1 MENRNDEQLV
11 QYKPVSKLQHRVSQL
26 TSIAAATAVAVTVTT
41 AARAAEGDNSVDVGT
56 LALTGLGTAAAT
68 VFTIK
73 ASPSLMMW
81 GYRKILGF
89 IGR

>member
-1 MENRNDEQLV
+1 MEQNEK
-11 QYKPVSKLQHRVSQL
+11 KPTVSERVNTATTKLAIIATPVIFATVAHAEESTIDIGTLGITGLAV
-26 TSIAAATAVAVTVTT
+26 AAA
-41 AARAAEGDNSVDVGT
+41 SI
-56 LALTGLGTAAAT
+56 
-68 VFTIK
+68 FTIK

>member
-1 MENRNDEQLV
+1 METKPQKEQRLDALRQKLNTTGTKLAIV
-11 QYKPVSKLQHRVSQL
+11 ATPVILSS
-26 TSIAAATAVAVTVTT
+26 SAF
-41 AARAAEGDNSVDVGT
+41 AEDSTIDIGT
-56 LALTGLGTAAAT
+56 LGLVGLTAAAASI
-68 VFTIK
+68 FAIK

>member
-1 MENRNDEQLV
+1 MEQV
-11 QYKPVSKLQHRVSQL
+11 QKDAQPSALRQKLNH
-26 TSIAAATAVAVTVTT
+26 ATNVAAVAVGT
-41 AARAAEGDNSVDVGT
+41 AMASGITMAADENTIDIGN
-56 LALTGLGTAAAT
+56 LALSGLTGAAAA
-68 VFTIK
+68 VFAIK

>member
-1 MENRNDEQLV
+1 MEQQVQQVQKDSAMDKANRLGTKLAIV
-11 QYKPVSKLQHRVSQL
+11 ATPVLFS
-26 TSIAAATAVAVTVTT
+26 AAAF
-41 AARAAEGDNSVDVGT
+41 AADESAIEIGT
-56 LALTGLGTAAAT
+56 LAITGLASAAAS
-68 VFTIK
+68 VFAIK

>member
-1 MENRNDEQLV
+1 MENQNNEQQV
-11 QYKPVSKLQHRVSQL
+11 QYTAKTPAQHRVSQL
-26 TSIAAATAVAVTVTT
+26 TNIAAATAVAFGVSSVAF
-41 AARAAEGDNSVDVGT
+41 AADEIDVGT
-56 LALTGLGTAAAT
+56 LALTGLGTAAAS
-68 VFTIK
+68 VFAIK

>member
-1 MENRNDEQLV
+1 MEKLNQEV
-11 QYKPVSKLQHRVSQL
+11 QKDVQPSALRQKLNH
-26 TSIAAATAVAVTVTT
+26 ATNVAAVAVGT
-41 AARAAEGDNSVDVGT
+41 AMASGITMAADENTIDIGT
-56 LALTGLGTAAAT
+56 LALSGLTGAAAA
-68 VFTIK
+68 VFAIK

>member
-1 MENRNDEQLV
+1 MNKETTALQV
-11 QYKPVSKLQHRVSQL
+11 ASPVRKKMTGKEILDRV
-26 TSIAAATAVAVTVTT
+26 TTVAAIVAVPVITTV
-41 AARAAEGDNSVDVGT
+41 AHAEDATVDVGT
-56 LALTGLGTAAAT
+56 LALSGLSASAAA
-68 VFTIK
+68 VFAIK

>member
-1 MENRNDEQLV
+1 METQAQKNERLEALRQKLNRTGTKLAIVATPVIVSATAFAAEDNSIDIGTLGLV
-11 QYKPVSKLQHRVSQL
+11 GL
-26 TSIAAATAVAVTVTT
+26 TASAAAIFA
-41 AARAAEGDNSVDVGT
+41 
-56 LALTGLGTAAAT
+56 
-68 VFTIK
+68 IK

>member
-1 MENRNDEQLV
+1 MEQLNQEV
-11 QYKPVSKLQHRVSQL
+11 QKDAQPSALRQKLNH
-26 TSIAAATAVAVTVTT
+26 ATNVAAVAVGT
-41 AARAAEGDNSVDVGT
+41 AMASGITLAAEDNNIDIGT
-56 LALTGLGTAAAT
+56 LALTGLTGAAAA
-68 VFTIK
+68 VFAIK

>member
-1 MENRNDEQLV
+1 MEQLNQEV
-11 QYKPVSKLQHRVSQL
+11 QKDAQPSALRQKLNH
-26 TSIAAATAVAVTVTT
+26 ATNVAAVALGT
-41 AARAAEGDNSVDVGT
+41 AMASGITMAAEENTIEIGT
-56 LALTGLGTAAAT
+56 LALTGITGAAAA
-68 VFTIK
+68 VFAIK

>member
-1 MENRNDEQLV
+1 MEIRNDEQLV
-11 QYKPVSKLQHRVSQL
+11 AYAPKSKLQHRVSQI
-26 TSIAAATAVAVTVTT
+26 TNIAAATAVAVTLTT
-41 AARAAEGDNSVDVGT
+41 AARAAGDDSSVDVGT
-56 LALTGLGTAAAT
+56 LALTGLGASAAS
-68 VFTIK
+68 VFAIK

>member
-11 QYKPVSKLQHRVSQL
+11 QYKPVSKLQHRVSQV
-26 TSIAAATAVAVTVTT
+26 TNIAAATALAVTVTT
-41 AARAAEGDNSVDVGT
+41 AARAADEIDVGT

>member
-1 MENRNDEQLV
+1 MEQLNQEV
-11 QYKPVSKLQHRVSQL
+11 QKDAQPSALRQKLNH
-26 TSIAAATAVAVTVTT
+26 ATNVAAVAVGT
-41 AARAAEGDNSVDVGT
+41 AMASGITMAAEENTIDIGT
-56 LALTGLGTAAAT
+56 LALTGLTGAAAA
-68 VFTIK
+68 VFAIK

>member
-1 MENRNDEQLV
+1 METLEKRNERLDALRKKADTV
-11 QYKPVSKLQHRVSQL
+11 GTKLAIIATPVIMSASAFAADDNTIDIGTLAIQGL
-26 TSIAAATAVAVTVTT
+26 GIAAASIFAV
-41 AARAAEGDNSVDVGT
+41 
-56 LALTGLGTAAAT
+56 
-68 VFTIK
+68 K

>member
-1 MENRNDEQLV
+1 MNQKKHCYTFV
-11 QYKPVSKLQHRVSQL
+11 WSWKSG
-26 TSIAAATAVAVTVTT
+26 VAVVALPVVL
-41 AARAAEGDNSVDVGT
+41 AASAHAAEDNAIDMGSLGVTGISV
-56 LALTGLGTAAAT
+56 AAAT
-68 VFTIK
+68 VFAIK

>member
-1 MENRNDEQLV
+1 MEQLNQEV
-11 QYKPVSKLQHRVSQL
+11 QKDAQPSALRQKLNH
-26 TSIAAATAVAVTVTT
+26 ATNVAAVALGT
-41 AARAAEGDNSVDVGT
+41 AMASGITMAAEENTIEIGT
-56 LALTGLGTAAAT
+56 LAITGITGAAAA
-68 VFTIK
+68 VFAIK

>member
-1 MENRNDEQLV
+1 MEQQVQQVQKDSAMDKANRLGT
-11 QYKPVSKLQHRVSQL
+11 KLAIFATPFVLS
-26 TSIAAATAVAVTVTT
+26 AAAFANETNNI
-41 AARAAEGDNSVDVGT
+41 EVGS
-56 LALTGLGTAAAT
+56 LALTGLGTAAAA

>member
-1 MENRNDEQLV
+1 MEQLNQEV
-11 QYKPVSKLQHRVSQL
+11 QKDAQPSALRQKLNH
-26 TSIAAATAVAVTVTT
+26 ATNVAAVALGT
-41 AARAAEGDNSVDVGT
+41 AMASGITMAAQENTIEIGT
-56 LALTGLGTAAAT
+56 LAITGITGAAAA
-68 VFTIK
+68 VFAIK

>member
-1 MENRNDEQLV
+1 MSQQQNEQRKKTLRSQV
-11 QYKPVSKLQHRVSQL
+11 NTATTKLAI
-26 TSIAAATAVAVTVTT
+26 IATPIVMSASAMAAD
-41 AARAAEGDNSVDVGT
+41 DNTINVGT
-56 LALTGLGTAAAT
+56 LLLTGLGSAAAT
-68 VFTIK
+68 VFAIK

>member
-1 MENRNDEQLV
+1 MEKLNQEV
-11 QYKPVSKLQHRVSQL
+11 QKDAQPSALRQKLNH
-26 TSIAAATAVAVTVTT
+26 ATNVAAVAVGT
-41 AARAAEGDNSVDVGT
+41 AMASGITMAADENTIDIGT
-56 LALTGLGTAAAT
+56 LALTGLTGSAAA
-68 VFTIK
+68 VFAIK

>member
-1 MENRNDEQLV
+1 MEKLTKEV
-11 QYKPVSKLQHRVSQL
+11 QQDAQPSALRQKFDRAVN
-26 TSIAAATAVAVTVTT
+26 IVAVTAGTT
-41 AARAAEGDNSVDVGT
+41 LVSVGAFAADANTIDTGT
-56 LALTGLGTAAAT
+56 LQIVGLTAAAAS
-68 VFTIK
+68 VFAIK

>member
-1 MENRNDEQLV
+1 MEQV
-11 QYKPVSKLQHRVSQL
+11 QKDAQPSALRQKLNH
-26 TSIAAATAVAVTVTT
+26 ATNVAAVAVGSAMASGITL
-41 AARAAEGDNSVDVGT
+41 AAEGDNTIDIGT
-56 LALTGLGTAAAT
+56 LALSGLTGAAAA
-68 VFTIK
+68 VFAIK

>member
-1 MENRNDEQLV
+1 MEQLNQEV
-11 QYKPVSKLQHRVSQL
+11 QKDAQPSALRQKFNRAVN
-26 TSIAAATAVAVTVTT
+26 TVAVTAGTT
-41 AARAAEGDNSVDVGT
+41 LVSVAAFAAEGDNTIDTGT
-56 LALTGLGTAAAT
+56 LQILGLSAAAAS
-68 VFTIK
+68 VFAIK

>member
-1 MENRNDEQLV
+1 MEQV
-11 QYKPVSKLQHRVSQL
+11 QKDAQPSALRQKLNH
-26 TSIAAATAVAVTVTT
+26 ATNVAAVAVGT
-41 AARAAEGDNSVDVGT
+41 AMASGITMAADENTIDIGT
-56 LALTGLGTAAAT
+56 LALSGLTGAAAA
-68 VFTIK
+68 VFAIK

>member
-1 MENRNDEQLV
+1 MEQLNQEV
-11 QYKPVSKLQHRVSQL
+11 QKDAQPSALRQKLNH
-26 TSIAAATAVAVTVTT
+26 ATNVAAVALGT
-41 AARAAEGDNSVDVGT
+41 AMASGITMAAEENTIDIGT
-56 LALTGLGTAAAT
+56 LALTGLTGAAAA
-68 VFTIK
+68 VFAIK

>member
-1 MENRNDEQLV
+1 METKEQKAERLNALRQKLNTTGTKLAIV
-11 QYKPVSKLQHRVSQL
+11 ATPVIMSATAFAAEDNTINIGTLGLLGL
-26 TSIAAATAVAVTVTT
+26 TASAAAI
-41 AARAAEGDNSVDVGT
+41 
-56 LALTGLGTAAAT
+56 
-68 VFTIK
+68 FTIK

>member
-1 MENRNDEQLV
+1 MSKEQNVQRKQDLRNKVNALATKAAV
-11 QYKPVSKLQHRVSQL
+11 LATPVVFAAAAHAEESNSIDIGTLGMVGL
-26 TSIAAATAVAVTVTT
+26 TS
-41 AARAAEGDNSVDVGT
+41 
-56 LALTGLGTAAAT
+56 AAAT
-68 VFTIK
+68 VFAIK

>member
-1 MENRNDEQLV
+1 MSQQQNQQRKETLRSKFNTATTKLAIIV
-11 QYKPVSKLQHRVSQL
+11 TPVVMSASAM
-26 TSIAAATAVAVTVTT
+26 AAD
-41 AARAAEGDNSVDVGT
+41 DNNIDVGT
-56 LALTGLGTAAAT
+56 LLLTGLSSAAAT
-68 VFTIK
+68 VFAIK

>member
-1 MENRNDEQLV
+1 MQKLNQEV
-11 QYKPVSKLQHRVSQL
+11 QKDVQPSALRQKLNHATNVAA
-26 TSIAAATAVAVTVTT
+26 IAAGTALVSVGTF
-41 AARAAEGDNSVDVGT
+41 AAEENTIDIGT
-56 LALTGLGTAAAT
+56 LALTGLTGAAAA
-68 VFTIK
+68 VFAIK

>member
-1 MENRNDEQLV
+1 MEKLNKEV
-11 QYKPVSKLQHRVSQL
+11 QKDVQPSALRQKLNH
-26 TSIAAATAVAVTVTT
+26 ATNVAAVAAGT
-41 AARAAEGDNSVDVGT
+41 ALVSVGAFAADEIDIGT
-56 LALTGLGTAAAT
+56 LALTGLSGAAAA
-68 VFTIK
+68 VFAIK

>member
-1 MENRNDEQLV
+1 METQAQKNERLEALRQKLNRTGTKLAIV
-11 QYKPVSKLQHRVSQL
+11 ATPVIMSATAFAADDNTIDIGTLGLAGL
-26 TSIAAATAVAVTVTT
+26 TGAAAAVFA
-41 AARAAEGDNSVDVGT
+41 
-56 LALTGLGTAAAT
+56 
-68 VFTIK
+68 IK

>member
-1 MENRNDEQLV
+1 MEKVTQEV
-11 QYKPVSKLQHRVSQL
+11 QQDAQPSALRQKLNH
-26 TSIAAATAVAVTVTT
+26 ATNVAAVAVGT
-41 AARAAEGDNSVDVGT
+41 AMASGITMAADDNTIDIGT
-56 LALTGLGTAAAT
+56 LAITGLTGAAAA
-68 VFTIK
+68 VFAIK